1 MIIFSL
7 RITVSPAKS
16 NEVLDT
22 LRLLAGPTSVE
33 AGCIRFGFYEDLSN
47 ENTFLLMEEWE
58 SEKDLDRHIRS
69 EDFRKILAVM
79 DTAVERPE
87 IKFVK
92 VLNTAGMELIKELR
106 G

>member
-7 RITVSPAKS
+7 RIIVSPAKS

-22 LRLLAGPTSVE
+22 FRLLVGPTSVE
-33 AGCIRFGFYEDLSN
+33 AGCIRFSFYEDLSN
-47 ENTFLLMEEWE
+47 KNTFLLMEEWE
-58 SEKDLDRHIRS
+58 SQEDLDRHIRS

-79 DTAVERPE
+79 DTASEQPE

-92 VLNTAGMELIKELR
+92 VSNTAGMELIKELR